1 MVTTFT
7 IIKTLRITQER
18 KVAKIDLVITI
29 LITLI
34 TKIMT
39 SRIIVTAEIVNMA
52 MTAECFDD
60 YDFISQNLVLIILG
74 YNIFYFFDIFKEQ
87 N

>member
-60 YDFISQNLVLIILG
+60 YDFLIFLIFLFYLNSNLIK
-74 YNIFYFFDIFKEQ
+74 N
-87 N
+87 